1 MSIKTKP
8 IKEIMRVCSYRALI
22 FLFIRHA
29 IPTITVATTSVPT
42 AANPAFIHVYMYVIS
57 VLLASGVEPLSKK
70 TQSIITNMEVCV
82 TLFMPLGE

>member
-1 MSIKTKP
+1 
-8 IKEIMRVCSYRALI
+8 MRVCSYRALI
-22 FLFIRHA
+22 VLFIRHA

-42 AANPAFIHVYMYVIS
+42 AANPAFIYMYVIS
-57 VLLASGVEPLSKK
+57 VLFASGVEPLSKK

>member
-1 MSIKTKP
+1 MSIKTQPVK
-8 IKEIMRVCSYRALI
+8 KIMRVCSYRALI
-22 FLFIRHA
+22 VLFIRHA

-42 AANPAFIHVYMYVIS
+42 AANPAFIYMYVIS